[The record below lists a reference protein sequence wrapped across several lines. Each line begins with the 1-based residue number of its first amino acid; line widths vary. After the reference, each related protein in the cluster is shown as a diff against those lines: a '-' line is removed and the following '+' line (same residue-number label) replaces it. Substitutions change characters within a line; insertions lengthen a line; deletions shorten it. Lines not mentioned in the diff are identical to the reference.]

1 MEWDLHFRKIVL
13 VAGFSRIGKQQNW
26 RQGTQIATTANQTQE
41 GGIGIGQSKQLQ
53 GYLQSKLCG

>member
-1 MEWDLHFRKIVL
+1 MEWDLHFQKTVL

-41 GGIGIGQSKQLQ
+41 GGIGQSKQLK